1 MPIVQFNNIEEF
13 LAELTTDVVHL
24 DRKLVPATNLYRQ
37 SAQSPIIHYVSVVAT
52 ARVAADLIRLD
63 VHCGELW
70 SVDTHQNA
78 PVLKK
83 VEAVQ
88 QHLRAS
94 CAQLG
99 LEVRAGLLQSAEA
112 K

>member
-13 LAELTTDVVHL
+13 LAELTTDFVHL
-24 DRKLVPATNLYRQ
+24 DRKLVRVTNLYRQ

-70 SVDTHQNA
+70 SVDTHQNDRCS
-78 PVLKK
+78 KK
-83 VEAVQ
+83 WKPCSNTSER
-88 QHLRAS
+88 RAS
-94 CAQLG
+94 N
-99 LEVRAGLLQSAEA
+99 
-112 K
+112 

>member
-13 LAELTTDVVHL
+13 LAELTTDLEHL
-24 DRKLVPATNLYRQ
+24 DRMLVRVTTLYRQ
-37 SAQSPIIHYVSVVAT
+37 SALSRIIHYVSVVAT
-52 ARVAADLIRLD
+52 TRVAADLIRLD

-78 PVLKK
+78 PVLKR

-88 QHLRAS
+88 PHLRAL
-94 CAQLG
+94 CAQRG
-99 LEVRAGLLQSAEA
+99 LEVRAGLLQRAEA
-112 K
+112 T